1 MDIFKFRDNLID
13 EFKLFSRSFTQIKS
27 QDIAAEVKKQYD
39 EHNRYWPE
47 PLLQINPN
55 YQSEATIAK
64 LVADKVLDPLCKTIF
79 SFEGKEFSLYTHQE
93 NAIDL
98 AQKQQSYVV
107 TTGTGSGKSLSFF
120 IPIVN
125 RIIQEKKTD
134 ARPRTRA
141 IIIYPMNALANSQL
155 EEISKFLENDKS
167 NTISVDRY
175 TGQEDK
181 EERERIKSNPPDIL
195 LTNYVMLEMILTRHD
210 DLEVVKHC
218 EGLEF
223 LVMDELHT
231 YRGRQGADVAM
242 LVRRLRQQ
250 LKCQDNLICIGTSAT
265 MSSEG
270 DASQKREVVAAVA
283 SKIFG
288 THIPP
293 TNVIGEDLERVT
305 NPRLDAISV
314 KDRLQAE
321 VQAAANGKL
330 EIKDYA
336 SFKESALA
344 VWLEVNLSI
353 KGKERAAPM
362 PVAEVV
368 KELSDAAQV
377 EPEVAREALHF
388 FLMQFSDSS
397 KIKTDRGRNPFAF
410 KLHQFISGP
419 GKVYVSLEPRGERYI
434 TLDGQRFA
442 PGDDNKLLFPVY
454 FCRECGYEYMPVWIK
469 GDDGCINS
477 VLPRD
482 INEMSDEDNDSW
494 GYISLKDSDSLYQG
508 SDEELPSEWFD
519 YKNSDNPRLKTGYK
533 KRRPLPLE
541 ISPNGSTAG
550 VGKSTSFWFT
560 RGKFCFCPHC
570 QSTFNTNGREALRLF
585 GLSGEGRSS
594 ATSVISLTMLRQMVS
609 SHLNEDACKLLGFT
623 DNRQDAALQA
633 GHFNDFVDQLILR
646 SGLIHVLK
654 AHQERVAQA
663 KDLTD
668 EESNYLQLSEI
679 VDEIYTAFRFGSD
692 DINDLAEFLKNPAN
706 VHGLIL
712 EDARAAVRWL
722 LHYRILFD
730 LQDKGLYNRPSLEKL
745 GLIAIEY
752 DGLDTLMAKLDN
764 DVVFAKFPYA
774 ERRALFKQVLDYA
787 RKSLCINTPF
797 FSSKEQGEQKTSSF
811 ELLSERW
818 SFKSIKKEDNDK
830 GFVLD
835 PIKNTR
841 KNFNLVSFSKQ
852 SRINR
857 ELRKFGLQHTA
868 SEELK
873 KIAKKAEDMH
883 ELMRQMVSL
892 LNEHGMLTLNFKGG
906 DNLYQLAA
914 ARIRWRLGTLDGKAN
929 PFFTNLYLKM
939 AETFDKSRSVI
950 FDFEAQEHT
959 AQLESAERQN
969 LEFRF
974 RNDKQS
980 WQERNYGEHFK
991 RLPILY
997 CSPTMELGIDIAALN
1012 FVYMRNIP
1020 PTPANYVQRAG
1031 RAGRSGQQA
1040 LSVTYCTSLSP
1051 HDQWFF
1057 DNPLEM
1063 VQGVVKEPTLDLTNK
1078 SLVDNHMHSIW
1089 LSCLNDVLPTAP
1101 ANLVILEDDSNDG
1114 EEKRKNLY
1122 ELRPEI
1128 RDIIY
1133 AQDSIDRAIELG
1145 KAVIEQ
1151 LVETLGSRPAWL
1163 DDGYVERTMRNAPQ
1177 GFDKA
1182 LDSWRDLVR
1191 STLEQQ
1197 DAAHK
1202 INIKFGVSG
1211 QEKKAA
1217 QRRYMDASRQLH
1229 RLQSPATSKNNDFY
1243 LYRYLAARGFLPGYN
1258 FPAMPLMAWIPS
1270 QDDDDGTILSRA
1282 RFLGLSEFG
1291 PRNFI
1296 YHRGKTYRIDRVKLN
1311 VTQASTKNA
1320 TSLATDAVMV
1330 CPKCG
1335 YCHEEGGRKI
1345 FNKCTNCGTDLGAE
1359 SRIEGLYRI
1368 EMVETREI
1376 DRITCEDENR
1386 RRQGFDMLTVYKFDH
1401 DGGGRAIA
1409 SKMEIESNGNKVA
1422 EIIYGPSATL
1432 WKVNLGWRNRKN
1444 QRTKGFSIDPING
1457 YWDSH
1462 SVDEQSSITDDDKQG
1477 KESKVN
1483 WQTIVPY
1490 VSDTRNILL
1499 ISPIANENDAIV
1511 ITENTMPTLQAA
1523 LKRAIEQTYQL
1534 ESSEIAVSPLPSE
1547 KDRKQLLIYETTEGG
1562 AGVLQHIATDA
1573 NALAIV
1579 ARKALEIMH
1588 YVVPDD
1594 TTDLNLSTITTE
1606 AGEDCVA
1613 GCYKC
1618 LLSYFNQPDHSL
1630 IDRRDPAAKR
1640 FLIELVKGVSVPS
1653 IVEPQPQEEAS
1664 QPQSITDRFMAQLH
1678 KRGYLV
1684 PDDLNFTFK
1693 RLQITVGARYVSSH
1707 VAIVFEPM
1715 AADDLEGLEEI
1726 GWTTLDFSD
1735 ESKWDSLFEEHK
1747 TFFTQG

>member
-1 MDIFKFRDNLID
+1 
-13 EFKLFSRSFTQIKS
+13 
-27 QDIAAEVKKQYD
+27 
-39 EHNRYWPE
+39 
-47 PLLQINPN
+47 
-55 YQSEATIAK
+55 
-64 LVADKVLDPLCKTIF
+64 
-79 SFEGKEFSLYTHQE
+79 
-93 NAIDL
+93 
-98 AQKQQSYVV
+98 
-107 TTGTGSGKSLSFF
+107 
-120 IPIVN
+120 
-125 RIIQEKKTD
+125 
-134 ARPRTRA
+134 
-141 IIIYPMNALANSQL
+141 
-155 EEISKFLENDKS
+155 
-167 NTISVDRY
+167 
-175 TGQEDK
+175 
-181 EERERIKSNPPDIL
+181 
-195 LTNYVMLEMILTRHD
+195 
-210 DLEVVKHC
+210 
-218 EGLEF
+218 
-223 LVMDELHT
+223 
-231 YRGRQGADVAM
+231 
-242 LVRRLRQQ
+242 
-250 LKCQDNLICIGTSAT
+250 
-265 MSSEG
+265 
-270 DASQKREVVAAVA
+270 
-283 SKIFG
+283 
-288 THIPP
+288 
-293 TNVIGEDLERVT
+293 
-305 NPRLDAISV
+305 
-314 KDRLQAE
+314 
-321 VQAAANGKL
+321 
-330 EIKDYA
+330 
-336 SFKESALA
+336 
-344 VWLEVNLSI
+344 
-353 KGKERAAPM
+353 
-362 PVAEVV
+362 
-368 KELSDAAQV
+368 
-377 EPEVAREALHF
+377 
-388 FLMQFSDSS
+388 
-397 KIKTDRGRNPFAF
+397 
-410 KLHQFISGP
+410 
-419 GKVYVSLEPRGERYI
+419 
-434 TLDGQRFA
+434 
-442 PGDDNKLLFPVY
+442 
-454 FCRECGYEYMPVWIK
+454 
-469 GDDGCINS
+469 
-477 VLPRD
+477 
-482 INEMSDEDNDSW
+482 
-494 GYISLKDSDSLYQG
+494 
-508 SDEELPSEWFD
+508 
-519 YKNSDNPRLKTGYK
+519 
-533 KRRPLPLE
+533 
-541 ISPNGSTAG
+541 
-550 VGKSTSFWFT
+550 
-560 RGKFCFCPHC
+560 
-570 QSTFNTNGREALRLF
+570 
-585 GLSGEGRSS
+585 
-594 ATSVISLTMLRQMVS
+594 
-609 SHLNEDACKLLGFT
+609 
-623 DNRQDAALQA
+623 
-633 GHFNDFVDQLILR
+633 
-646 SGLIHVLK
+646 
-654 AHQERVAQA
+654 
-663 KDLTD
+663 
-668 EESNYLQLSEI
+668 
-679 VDEIYTAFRFGSD
+679 
-692 DINDLAEFLKNPAN
+692 
-706 VHGLIL
+706 
-712 EDARAAVRWL
+712 
-722 LHYRILFD
+722 
-730 LQDKGLYNRPSLEKL
+730 
-745 GLIAIEY
+745 
-752 DGLDTLMAKLDN
+752 
-764 DVVFAKFPYA
+764 
-774 ERRALFKQVLDYA
+774 
-787 RKSLCINTPF
+787 
-797 FSSKEQGEQKTSSF
+797 
-811 ELLSERW
+811 
-818 SFKSIKKEDNDK
+818 
-830 GFVLD
+830 
-835 PIKNTR
+835 
-841 KNFNLVSFSKQ
+841 
-852 SRINR
+852 
-857 ELRKFGLQHTA
+857 
-868 SEELK
+868 
-873 KIAKKAEDMH
+873 
-883 ELMRQMVSL
+883 
-892 LNEHGMLTLNFKGG
+892 
-906 DNLYQLAA
+906 
-914 ARIRWRLGTLDGKAN
+914 
-929 PFFTNLYLKM
+929 
-939 AETFDKSRSVI
+939 
-950 FDFEAQEHT
+950 
-959 AQLESAERQN
+959 
-969 LEFRF
+969 
-974 RNDKQS
+974 
-980 WQERNYGEHFK
+980 
-991 RLPILY
+991 
-997 CSPTMELGIDIAALN
+997 MELGIDIAALN

-1101 ANLVILEDDSNDG
+1101 ANLVILENDSNDG
-1114 EEKRKNLY
+1114 EEKGKNLY

-1182 LDSWRDLVR
+1182 LDSWRDLVKA
-1191 STLEQQ
+1191 TLEQQ
-1197 DAAHK
+1197 NSAHK
-1202 INIKFGVSG
+1202 INIKFGVSD

-1462 SVDEQSSITDDDKQG
+1462 SVDEQSSITDDDKLG

-1562 AGVLQHIATDA
+1562 AGVLQHIANDA
-1573 NALAIV
+1573 NALATV

-1588 YVVPDD
+1588 YVVPDN

-1653 IVEPQPQEEAS
+1653 IVEPQPQEEVS
-1664 QPQSITDRFMAQLH
+1664 EPQNISDRFMAQLH

-1735 ESKWDSLFEEHK
+1735 ENKWDSLFEEHK